1 MDFKNIKMA
10 EIQKRQI
17 AYKVKIGDIHKGEYV
32 QEAGWTPNYVLI
44 DEKKVSRV
52 NIIGVIVNI
61 EQGIE
66 AQSFDVEDD
75 SGRIS
80 VRFFEEKEQLK
91 ELNVGEIVLII
102 GRPREYNNEKYIVPE
117 IIKEVDGNW
126 LELRTFE
133 LEKDVGEE
141 NEEKRDDENKERG
154 VDVEEVEIEEV
165 NEGKDGGSEEVIKII
180 KEEDKGDGVDYER
193 VLEKVK
199 NEKFI
204 KILLEEGEIFEI
216 KPGKLKV
223 L

>member
-1 MDFKNIKMA
+1 MA

>member
-1 MDFKNIKMA
+1 LDFKNIKMA

-32 QEAGWTPNYVLI
+32 QEAGWTPNYILI
-44 DEKKVSRV
+44 HENKVSRA

-61 EQGIE
+61 EQGID

-91 ELNVGEIVLII
+91 DLSVGEIVLII
-102 GRPREYNNEKYIVPE
+102 GRPREYNGEKYIVPE
-117 IIKEVDGNW
+117 IIKEVEGSW

-133 LEKDVGEE
+133 LKKENVGNEKDTEIKEKAGE
-141 NEEKRDDENKERG
+141 KVKG
-154 VDVEEVEIEEV
+154 VEIEDVKE
-165 NEGKDGGSEEVIKII
+165 EKGGIAENVIKII
-180 KEEDKGDGVDYER
+180 KECDDGEGADYEE

-199 NEKFI
+199 NEKLI
-204 KILLEEGEIFEI
+204 NSLMEEGEIFEI

>member
-1 MDFKNIKMA
+1 LDFKNIKMA